1 MFLVSIITALKDL
14 WAYDFMR
21 TALASGLAIAL
32 ASGPIGYF
40 ILLRRQTFAG
50 DALSHVA
57 FTSAVGSVVIGIN
70 PFAGMFTGAALA
82 ALSMAANKN
91 VSRARDTHIGVV
103 LAWILGLGSLFLSIY
118 THTGSSSNGAFGA
131 AALFGSI
138 LGISASQAMITIYIS
153 AGVLLVLGI
162 IGRPLLYASLDPAG
176 AKAAGAPVGL
186 LNAIFLILAAAIVAE
201 ETLTIGALLIF
212 ALLIAPAASA
222 AKLVNQPYMAMA
234 AASVIAAAITF
245 IGLVLAVW
253 LSLPAT
259 FLISALAAAVYTII
273 TILQSLWQRSKRK
286 IAETDRRAA

>member
-1 MFLVSIITALKDL
+1 MFFMSIFTAFKDL

-21 TALASGLAIAL
+21 TALASGLAIAI
-32 ASGPIGYF
+32 ASGPVGYF

-70 PFAGMFTGAALA
+70 PFAGMFAGATLA

-118 THTGSSSNGAFGA
+118 TRSNSGGNGAFGA
-131 AALFGSI
+131 AMLFGSI
-138 LGISASQAMITIYIS
+138 LGISTSQAMLTMYIS
-153 AGVLLVLGI
+153 AAVLLVLAI
-162 IGRPLLYASLDPAG
+162 ISRPLLFASLDPAG
-176 AKAAGAPVGL
+176 AKAAGAPVNF
-186 LNAIFLILAAAIVAE
+186 LNVLFLIIAAAIAAE

-222 AKLVNQPYMAMA
+222 AKLINRPYIAMA
-234 AASVIAAAITF
+234 AASGIAAAITF

-259 FLISALAAAVYTII
+259 FLISALAAAVYTF
-273 TILQSLWQRSKRK
+273 TATSQALWQRRK
-286 IAETDRRAA
+286 DKVTETDRRAA